1 MPPNICSAG
10 VRFLIVPISPLTF
23 TFLKNGEIL
32 INREDGKKI
41 LPKERVENICLK
53 EEKKNGVGKGGKYP
67 KKARLVQCSS
77 CG

>member
-1 MPPNICSAG
+1 MAFQKG
-10 VRFLIVPISPLTF
+10 
-23 TFLKNGEIL
+23 NGE
-32 INREDGKKI
+32 
-41 LPKERVENICLK
+41 KELRRRRWKNIVSRRRKRTEKEKVENICLK